1 MLLHRCLRK
10 RTTVPFVAT
19 ALLLALA
26 GCALL
31 KPSPVAVPDKAL
43 VYAYRQ
49 ALALGPAGDM
59 QLLDG
64 KDLVATL
71 PAGSYT
77 YFYALP
83 GPRVLKGES
92 PGMSSLP
99 YATSFAAGQTYYLLV
114 YVLGDQTTGDVH
126 VAPMDAST
134 AHFQMQNL
142 KPVPASAGH

>member
-1 MLLHRCLRK
+1 MPVCRYLRK
-10 RTTVPFVAT
+10 QTLPTFAAT
-19 ALLLALA
+19 ALLLVLT

-31 KPSPVAVPDKAL
+31 QPSPVVAPDKAL

-49 ALALGPAGDM
+49 ALSLGPGGDI
-59 QLLDG
+59 QLRDG
-64 KDLVATL
+64 NDIVATL
-71 PAGSYT
+71 PAGSYM

-83 GPRVLKGES
+83 GPRALKGES

-114 YVLGDQTTGDVH
+114 YVLGDQTTGDVR
-126 VAPMDAST
+126 VAPVDAST

-142 KPVPASAGH
+142 KRVPAGAGH